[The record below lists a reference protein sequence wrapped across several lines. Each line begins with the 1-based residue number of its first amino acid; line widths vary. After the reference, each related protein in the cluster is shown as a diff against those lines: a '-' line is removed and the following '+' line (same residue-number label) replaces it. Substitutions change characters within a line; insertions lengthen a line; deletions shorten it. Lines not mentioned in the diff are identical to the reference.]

1 MISVISF
8 SAGVAPLLEVV
19 FQTLRTRTAG
29 HLYGKL
35 QHGTGAMRRYE
46 ELDLTRDCE
55 AVEIP
60 QGTVVTL
67 EAETPVV
74 ITQAFGESYTIQ
86 VPTLGGLFRIAAKDA
101 DALGKTR
108 PRAAL
113 DAAAALAGAGQP
125 ITEDVVLEALK
136 EVYDPEIPV
145 NIVDLGLIYDLAV
158 TRRADGGSDVN
169 IQMTLTAP
177 GCGMGQIIATDVKSR
192 LEQLPGVLQA
202 AVEIVWEPPWTP
214 QRISPAGRTKLA
226 MD

>member
-1 MISVISF
+1 M
-8 SAGVAPLLEVV
+8 
-19 FQTLRTRTAG
+19 
-29 HLYGKL
+29 
-35 QHGTGAMRRYE
+35 MRYE

-60 QGTVVTL
+60 RGTVVTL
-67 EAETPVV
+67 AAETPVV
-74 ITQAFGESYTIQ
+74 ITQACGDTYTIQ
-86 VPTLGGLFRIAAKDA
+86 VPTLGGLFRIAGKDA

-136 EVYDPEIPV
+136 DVYDPEIPV

-158 TRRADGGSDVN
+158 TPRAAGGSDV
-169 IQMTLTAP
+169 QVHMTLTAP

-192 LEQLPGVLQA
+192 LEQLPGVVEA
-202 AVEIVWEPPWTP
+202 AVEVVWEPPWTP
-214 QRISPAGRTKLA
+214 QRISPAGRTKLGIH
-226 MD
+226 DRW